1 MYKWIRKVGLFAGT
15 GALAV
20 SMFATNLVP
29 GYVGTTSAEASSTNV
44 ELTNGSSFAEEEDA
58 RRNKKG
64 KKNKKNKK
72 NKKGKRANLSSSE
85 DNDDDGFGFS
95 GRRWRGD

>member
-1 MYKWIRKVGLFAGT
+1 MYKWMRKVGLFAGT

-29 GYVGTTSAEASSTNV
+29 GYVGTTSAEASSANV
-44 ELTNGSSFAEEEDA
+44 ELTSGSSFAEQEDA
-58 RRNKKG
+58 HRSKRH
-64 KKNKKNKK
+64 
-72 NKKGKRANLSSSE
+72 KKGKRSRFQRGG
-85 DNDDDGFGFS
+85 NDDGGFGFS